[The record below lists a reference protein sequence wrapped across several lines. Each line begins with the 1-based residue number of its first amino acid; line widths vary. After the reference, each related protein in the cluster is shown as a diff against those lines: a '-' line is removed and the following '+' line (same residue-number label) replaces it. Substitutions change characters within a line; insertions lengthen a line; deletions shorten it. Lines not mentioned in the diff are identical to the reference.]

1 MATTKKNFLLV
12 EHGGNRKQF
21 TLDVLREQDLNI
33 FVATSTVPDWLSD
46 YIPAEQIIET
56 DTYNSVRLLSD
67 IVTYFESRN
76 IHLDAIGT
84 FFEHTVVQTAD
95 VARALGL
102 IGIDPGAARRSSS
115 NKLLMRISC
124 RDAGIPTPRFTV
136 IPTLTPEVLDAGIE
150 KVGVPCVI
158 KPIFGSES
166 YGVVKI
172 EEDYNATQ
180 IIEEILGNT
189 GAAKKEVFKNFT
201 GAFLIEEYLPGPVIS
216 VDGIVANGQ
225 VHCVGIVEFIMGPEP
240 RFTQEANFIPARL
253 EQKVA
258 TDAKTMATNIV
269 TTLGFNQTGFHCEM
283 RLTPDRGPVLLEVAA
298 RLPGGPLQPGH
309 LKATGINMTRELL
322 NVWLGEPVDLAP
334 THTRHILQKAVFP
347 RTEGLIKRIVLP
359 EDIKNDEALWDL
371 TLIVQEGETTVT
383 YPNIPKPLY
392 YYALHAPTSIDLQDA
407 CERIEK
413 QIIIEVA

>member
-1 MATTKKNFLLV
+1 MTTIKKNFLLI

-21 TLDVLREQDLNI
+21 TLDVLLEQDINI
-33 FVATSTVPDWLSD
+33 FVATSTVPEWLSE
-46 YIPAEQIIET
+46 YISVDRIIQT

-67 IVTYFESRN
+67 IVTYFESRH

-95 VARALGL
+95 VARVLGL
-102 IGIDPGAARRSSS
+102 VGIDPGAARRSSS
-115 NKLLMRISC
+115 NKLLMRTTC
-124 RDAGIPTPRFTV
+124 RDAGIPTPRFSV
-136 IPTLTPEVLDAGIE
+136 IPELSPEFLDNAVSA
-150 KVGVPCVI
+150 VGVPCVI

-172 EEDYNATQ
+172 EEGYEPET
-180 IIEEILGNT
+180 IISEITGNT

-216 VDGIVANGQ
+216 VDGIVADGK

-253 EQKVA
+253 KAETA
-258 TDAKTMATNIV
+258 SEAEAMATKIV
-269 TTLGFNQTGFHCEM
+269 TALGFDHTGFHCEM

-309 LKATGINMTRELL
+309 LKATGINMTRELV
-322 NVWLGEPVDLAP
+322 NVWLGNPVHLTP
-334 THTRHILQKAVFP
+334 SHTRHILQKAVFP
-347 RTEGLIKRIVLP
+347 RVEGTIKHI
-359 EDIKNDEALWDL
+359 DIPADLRDHDALWDL
-371 TLIVQEGETTVT
+371 TLLAQEGDAIVT

-392 YYALHAPTSIDLQDA
+392 YYAVHATTPEDLEIVSA
-407 CERIEK
+407 HIEMS
-413 QIIIEVA
+413 IIITLN